1 MLKFIARL
9 FDKKQYLGDNLQNKT
24 TPELSSADL
33 KPVRLVTLAV
43 LLVVVSFYLHWNP
56 AFVRPSSVAQIR
68 ELVTA
73 AGMWGPVV
81 YIILYAVRP
90 LLLLPS
96 LPFNLAAGILFS
108 PLIGFVSLLAGG
120 LGSASVV
127 FAVAR
132 WGMGSSLLTS
142 RGGKWGRKLDQYL
155 ADRQH
160 GFRRLLWLRVV
171 PVFAYDPVSIVA
183 ACTGITYQVFAG
195 ATVLG
200 MLPGAFAYCF
210 LGQALVTQADLPL
223 AAVILLL
230 AFGVP
235 FGCWYWGSARKQLTG
250 TPVKEE
256 AQDKQAD

>member
-1 MLKFIARL
+1 MVKLIARL
-9 FDKKQYLGDNLQNKT
+9 FDKKQYLGNNGQEKKV
-24 TPELSSADL
+24 PQLSPADL

-43 LLVVVSFYLHWNP
+43 ILVAVSFYLHWNP

-73 AGMWGPVV
+73 AGIWGPLV
-81 YIILYAVRP
+81 YIILYTVRP

-108 PLIGFVSLLAGG
+108 PLTGFISLLAGG

-127 FAVAR
+127 FVVAR
-132 WGMGSSLLTS
+132 WGMGSSLLTD
-142 RGGKWGRKLDQYL
+142 RGGKWGRKLDGYL
-155 ADRQH
+155 ADKQH

-210 LGQALVTQADLPL
+210 LGQALVLQDNLPL
-223 AAVILLL
+223 AVLILFL

-235 FGCWYWGSARKQLTG
+235 FGCWYFGSARKQLI
-250 TPVKEE
+250 E
-256 AQDKQAD
+256 ASSCNDAKDKQA